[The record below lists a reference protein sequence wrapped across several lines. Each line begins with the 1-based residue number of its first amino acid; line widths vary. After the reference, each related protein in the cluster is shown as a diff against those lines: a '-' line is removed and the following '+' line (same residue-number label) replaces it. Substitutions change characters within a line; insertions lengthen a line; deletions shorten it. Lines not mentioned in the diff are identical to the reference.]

1 MTRVRLAVTAE
12 RPVRYVADMADR
24 SETLGDRVRAAR
36 VAAGWSLRDLAKR
49 LGKTPSYLSDIENDR
64 RVPSEETLLGL
75 SQLLGLDFDDL
86 MAAAGRFGEDT
97 DRYLRRQ
104 PTAGVLMRRLSQQN
118 LDKEALETL
127 LKHAERI
134 GQQKRG

>member
-1 MTRVRLAVTAE
+1 M
-12 RPVRYVADMADR
+12 ADMADR
-24 SETLGDRVRAAR
+24 NETLGDRVRVAR

-49 LGKTPSYLSDIENDR
+49 VDKTPSYLSDIENDR
-64 RVPSEETLLGL
+64 RVPSEDTLQGL
-75 SQLLGLDFDDL
+75 SQILGLDFDEL

-118 LDKEALETL
+118 LDKEALELL
-127 LKHAERI
+127 LKQAERL

>member
-1 MTRVRLAVTAE
+1 MTAE
-12 RPVRYVADMADR
+12 AVRSVADMADR

-49 LGKTPSYLSDIENDR
+49 LNKTPSYLSDIENDR
-64 RVPSEETLLGL
+64 RVPSEDTLQDL
-75 SQLLGLDFDDL
+75 SHTLELDFDEL

-97 DRYLRRQ
+97 DRYMRRQ

-118 LDKEALETL
+118 LDQEALEQL
-127 LKHAERI
+127 LKQAERL
-134 GQQKRG
+134 GKQQRG